1 MIPSVVATR
10 SATSLALSGGISCTC
25 TRPVAISCLWSCQFL
40 FQSARDTAPVRVMD
54 LAMMYSTCSRR
65 APGSLDADD
74 SDLKGTEQQ
83 WVEAYYRGD
92 GKTLSR
98 IEADDFTV
106 IANGQKPQ
114 MKAEQIAAV
123 EARGAVGV
131 PAPNVEEEI
140 RHYGDVALITGLSES
155 SNVRFTTVWV
165 KWMLNCAQ
173 SN

>member
-1 MIPSVVATR
+1 MR
-10 SATSLALSGGISCTC
+10 LMLALSVLFLACLTQARTGGK
-25 TRPVAISCLWSCQFL
+25 PVA
-40 FQSARDTAPVRVMD
+40 
-54 LAMMYSTCSRR
+54 
-65 APGSLDADD
+65 ADD
-74 SDLKGTEQQ
+74 SDLKSTEQQ

-123 EARGAVGV
+123 EARGPVGV

-165 KWMLNCAQ
+165 KKNGHWNVVHLHYTTG
-173 SN
+173 S